1 MNIPLPPRR
10 NDQVK
15 QSRGDDISK
24 ALNDDRNVGNSQVR
38 EGSTWLTS
46 FCPFFFFFPVRSL

>member
-1 MNIPLPPRR
+1 MDIPLPPRR

-15 QSRGDDISK
+15 QCRGDDISK
-24 ALNDDRNVGNSQVR
+24 ALNDDRNVENSQVR

-46 FCPFFFFFPVRSL
+46 FCPFFFPVRSL

>member
-15 QSRGDDISK
+15 QCRGDDISK
-24 ALNDDRNVGNSQVR
+24 ALNDDRNVENSQVR
-38 EGSTWLTS
+38 EGST
-46 FCPFFFFFPVRSL
+46 